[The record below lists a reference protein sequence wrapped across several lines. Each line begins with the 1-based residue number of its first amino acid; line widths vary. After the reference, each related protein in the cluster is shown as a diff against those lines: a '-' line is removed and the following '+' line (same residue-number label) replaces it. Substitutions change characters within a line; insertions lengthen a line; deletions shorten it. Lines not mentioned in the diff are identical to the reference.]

1 MSFEAIIRSRSSKRL
16 CAAMPLNP
24 CAPTVTEVPPATA
37 LPGTGDALGQDIE
50 MAVQGLGILPC
61 LGRGNSLEPFP
72 MQDFSKQH

>member
-1 MSFEAIIRSRSSKRL
+1 M
-16 CAAMPLNP
+16 
-24 CAPTVTEVPPATA
+24 
-37 LPGTGDALGQDIE
+37 GQDIE